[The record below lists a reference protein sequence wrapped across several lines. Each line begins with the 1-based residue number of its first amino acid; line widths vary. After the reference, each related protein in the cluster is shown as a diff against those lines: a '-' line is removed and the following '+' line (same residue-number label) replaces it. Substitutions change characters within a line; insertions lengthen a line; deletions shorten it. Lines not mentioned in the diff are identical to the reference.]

1 MIKKLLFCLSI
12 LIGFTANA
20 QKNLFSTKDRINL
33 SSKSYVGE
41 EIQASLVKLNS
52 KTLRENSFIFNPFN
66 DISFIID
73 QKSTPNNTSW
83 VGTIE
88 DQSFGYVILSERKG
102 EIYGKVV
109 LDSGDYFLLEK
120 QNNEYYRVSKY
131 KVSIKQEDCEY
142 NLNVKTIKEEKTNN
156 PLAEKDYGID
166 ICDTNA
172 TCSDSVIDV
181 LVLYSDVLLNAKGS
195 VATIEA
201 AVQNA
206 MDEANL
212 VVTNTNLTAN
222 HRFNLIGV
230 EKIDFTEEE
239 SGSDNLSALRNSE
252 IVSNLRNKYYA
263 DIVALI
269 LDGGSCGIGSVN
281 SNNEAFESSA
291 GFSVTRWDCMTGN
304 LTLTHEIGHN
314 IGFRHN
320 RYSHGEDSSDGTCD
334 YAYGYVNQAAK
345 NSSDTNKRWRTV
357 MAYNDECSDSGFNCA
372 RLPYFSNP
380 DVSINGDS
388 MGVILGNIN
397 NAANNRQILER
408 SACHVAAFRSAP
420 DCDDCIVYQA
430 CETYAPDF
438 DVGPGS
444 TLKIKVAESFKT
456 VSSGAT
462 VEVCL
467 NLYGDNN
474 ASSEQF
480 NVLGENGVVLG
491 ETTLGRDCDIPTRT
505 CFTISAADYN
515 TWINDGVLDITIDP
529 SAKGVNPTLCS
540 QNFACAEIIV
550 ENATLGV
557 DTLSNTNEIA
567 VIYPNP
573 TSSII
578 FIDAKSSVIGLKIFN
593 SIGKQIK
600 YVKDINLK
608 EMNIADLAK
617 GIYFLEVITEKGKEV
632 KKVIKN

>member
-20 QKNLFSTKDRINL
+20 QKNIFSSKDRITL

-41 EIQASLVKLNS
+41 EIQVSLVKLNPRIL
-52 KTLRENSFIFNPFN
+52 KDKKFIFNPFE
-66 DISFIID
+66 DVSLTIA
-73 QKSTPNNTSW
+73 QKSKNDNTSW
-83 VGTIE
+83 VGSIKDE
-88 DQSFGYVILSERKG
+88 SFGYVIFSERKG

-109 LDSGDYFLLEK
+109 LDSGDYFLIEK
-120 QNNEYYRVSKY
+120 QDSEYYRVSKY

-142 NLNVKTIKEEKTNN
+142 NLNVKSIKEENSN
-156 PLAEKDYGID
+156 DLNEKNYGID

-172 TCSDSVIDV
+172 SCTDSVIDV
-181 LVLYSDVLLNAKGS
+181 LVLYSDALLSAKGS

-201 AVQNA
+201 AVKNA
-206 MDEANL
+206 IDEANL
-212 VVTNTNLTAN
+212 VITNTNLTAN
-222 HRFNLIGV
+222 HRFNLVGV

-239 SGSDNLSALRNSE
+239 SGSDNLDALRNSE
-252 IVSNLRNKYYA
+252 AVSKLRNKYYA

-269 LDGGSCGIGSVN
+269 LEGGSCGIGSVN

-291 GFSVTRWDCMTGN
+291 AFSVTRWDCMTGN

-320 RYSHGEDSSDGTCD
+320 RYSHGVDSSDATCD
-334 YAYGYVNQAAK
+334 YAYGYVNQSAK

-357 MAYNDECSDSGFNCA
+357 MAYNTECSDSGFNCA

-380 DVSINGDS
+380 DNEIDGDP
-388 MGVILGNIN
+388 MGVIIANVN

-408 SACHVAAFRSAP
+408 SACHVAEFRSAP

-430 CETYAPDF
+430 CATYAPDF
-438 DVGPGS
+438 DAGPGS
-444 TLKIKVAESFKT
+444 TLKIKVTETFKT

-474 ASSEQF
+474 ATSEQF
-480 NVLGENGVVLG
+480 NVLGENGIVLG
-491 ETTLGRDCDIPTRT
+491 ETSLGKDCDIPTRS
-505 CFTISAADYN
+505 CFTISAEDYN
-515 TWINDGVLDITIDP
+515 NWISDGVLNITIDP

-540 QNFACAEIIV
+540 QNFACAEIV
-550 ENATLGV
+550 VQNSTLGA
-557 DTLSNTNEIA
+557 DNISNSDKIA

-578 FIDAKSSVIGLKIFN
+578 FIDSKTNVSSLKLFN
-593 SIGKQIK
+593 SLGKQIK
-600 YVKDINLK
+600 FIKDDNLK
-608 EMNIADLAK
+608 QIDIANLSK
-617 GIYFLEVITEKGKEV
+617 GIYFLEVVTEKGKEI